1 MSYNEITKPRQ
12 VNIPS
17 GFQVAQV
24 ACGAN
29 FSAALTSERNGNK
42 EYFEG
47 GGERVEG
54 RAGGERR
61 GERDK
66 GLCVRVGIRK
76 GLRGG
81 GWWWE
86 DRERER

>member
-47 GGERVEG
+47 GG
-54 RAGGERR
+54 GES
-61 GERDK
+61 G
-66 GLCVRVGIRK
+66 
-76 GLRGG
+76 
-81 GWWWE
+81 
-86 DRERER
+86 REREREERGIKECV

>member
-47 GGERVEG
+47 GGGKSV
-54 RAGGERR
+54 
-61 GERDK
+61 
-66 GLCVRVGIRK
+66 
-76 GLRGG
+76 
-81 GWWWE
+81 
-86 DRERER
+86 REREGWSEGRGEGVQECVRERV

>member
-29 FSAALTSERNGNK
+29 FSAALTSERNVNK
-42 EYFEG
+42 EYCEG
-47 GGERVEG
+47 GGG
-54 RAGGERR
+54 KSG
-61 GERDK
+61 
-66 GLCVRVGIRK
+66 
-76 GLRGG
+76 
-81 GWWWE
+81 
-86 DRERER
+86 REREIKEYV

>member
-42 EYFEG
+42 EYFEEG
-47 GGERVEG
+47 GGRVEG
-54 RAGGERR
+54 RERGR
-61 GERDK
+61 GEER
-66 GLCVRVGIRK
+66 GMTRECV
-76 GLRGG
+76 
-81 GWWWE
+81 
-86 DRERER
+86 

>member
-1 MSYNEITKPRQ
+1 M
-12 VNIPS
+12 NIPS

-47 GGERVEG
+47 GGG
-54 RAGGERR
+54 KSG
-61 GERDK
+61 
-66 GLCVRVGIRK
+66 
-76 GLRGG
+76 
-81 GWWWE
+81 
-86 DRERER
+86 RERERGRGEEGG

>member
-47 GGERVEG
+47 GGRKSGREG
-54 RAGGERR
+54 E
-61 GERDK
+61 
-66 GLCVRVGIRK
+66 
-76 GLRGG
+76 
-81 GWWWE
+81 
-86 DRERER
+86 RERERERERGEERRGGMKECV

>member
-12 VNIPS
+12 VNM
-17 GFQVAQV
+17 AQV

-47 GGERVEG
+47 GG
-54 RAGGERR
+54 
-61 GERDK
+61 
-66 GLCVRVGIRK
+66 RK
-76 GLRGG
+76 SG
-81 GWWWE
+81 
-86 DRERER
+86 REREGEREWRGEGCTK